1 MNRGFFGII
10 VFFLYCFF
18 ISPKLVLA
26 DYLRLRGREGFWRV
40 AQDQNK
46 VWWFLSPENQKEF
59 LNLIQNVNP
68 EEKSINSQGPNYIS
82 KVYLESGMN
91 KKIWAQKTIEQ
102 INNFGFKA
110 IGAWSDP
117 VLLDTDVP
125 LTKDLNVLRWVDYNT
140 IKIFDPRWSAQIR
153 EAIRKQVLPLKNHKN
168 LIGYYMDNELPW
180 WTWGLGA
187 PYLYF
192 DGLAKDDPNRVQ
204 MKVTIRELWKTPEE
218 FSQATGLK
226 ISSWE
231 ELDELNSISQI
242 KQAAYD
248 RLAEAWLGIVAKEY
262 FQKTHQF
269 IREFDPNHLI
279 LGVRFAKFANENV
292 VRASRGLV
300 DVHSLNFYSADAR
313 FDRKTFETLYKL
325 GDAPIVI
332 SEFSFYSPQNNSGNL
347 NFVGFSG
354 FVSNQKNRALGY
366 REFMKNATSLPYVL
380 GADWFQYND
389 QPPAGRFD
397 GENANTGVVDIK
409 DRPYEE
415 LVFEIKNSKEFLNL
429 NHAKSHAA
437 NGLGVWRESPETFE
451 RPRKKINFSE
461 KKLERSFSCSEI
473 PEGFSV
479 LQGVRRFENIG
490 FDLQAPKKTELYA
503 KKNHASTEFIV
514 RVYDSTFTQ
523 KTIVPELKYGDHL
536 VFFISKD
543 SLAPHDVNY
552 FQNNARGYFFV
563 PNPELPKGGR
573 LIHFKRPSHQ
583 KSGATLNPPHTEFSA
598 CFFSDHYLLHL
609 EISDAVFGESFSQK
623 LFKNNELGFH
633 FSAVNRDQATEDH
646 WGSHPEFPPHYHP
659 LTWGVLSW

>member
-10 VFFLYCFF
+10 VFFLFCFF

-117 VLLDTDVP
+117 ILLDADVP
-125 LTKDLNVLRWVDYNT
+125 ITKDLNVLRWVDYNT

-168 LIGYYMDNELPW
+168 LIGYYLDNELPW

-204 MKVTIRELWKTPEE
+204 MKGTIRELWKTPVE

-231 ELDELNSISQI
+231 ELDELDSISQI

-313 FDRKTFETLYKL
+313 FDQKTFETLYRL

-366 REFMKNATSLPYVL
+366 RQFMKNATSLPYVL

-389 QPPAGRFD
+389 QPPMGRFD
-397 GENANTGVVDIK
+397 GENANTGVVDIE

-415 LVFEIKNSKEFLNL
+415 LVSEIRSSKDSLNFL
-429 NHAKSHAA
+429 HSKSSASESP
-437 NGLGVWRESPETFE
+437 NVWRVSPHSFL
-451 RPRKKINFSE
+451 RPHKKINFSD
-461 KKLERSFSCSEI
+461 KISERDFSCSRI
-473 PEGFSV
+473 STDFTV
-479 LQGVRRFENIG
+479 LSDVKRFENIG
-490 FDLQAPKKTELYA
+490 FDLQSQKKTEVYGL
-503 KKNHASTEFIV
+503 KSSLSTEFYV
-514 RVYDSTFTQ
+514 KVYDSSFLP
-523 KTIVPELKYGDHL
+523 KSSLSELKYGDHL
-536 VFFISKD
+536 TFFISKD
-543 SLAPHDVNY
+543 SSIPHGVNY
-552 FQNNARGYFFV
+552 FQEFARGYFFI
-563 PNPELPKGGR
+563 PDSNLSEGGR
-573 LIHFKRPSHQ
+573 LIHFRRPSHQ
-583 KSGATLNPPHTEFSA
+583 KSGSTINPPFTRFKA
-598 CFFSDHYLLHL
+598 CYFLDHYILHL
-609 EISDAVFGESFSQK
+609 EVLDAVFGESFSQEI
-623 LFKNNELGFH
+623 FKNNQMGFY
-633 FSAVNRDQATEDH
+633 FSAINRDKATEDH
-646 WGSHPEFPPHYHP
+646 WGSNPEFPPHYHP
-659 LTWGVLSW
+659 LTWGILSW